1 MVMPGLPGIFKIRQK
16 ITTYLTE
23 NNSKLINHI
32 EEVLQDVFDD
42 IFILLFSG
50 SILTVFLSVLK
61 EDIPLKLL

>member
-1 MVMPGLPGIFKIRQK
+1 MPGLPGIFKIRQK